1 MDVAFRFRRCRE
13 DVMTA
18 VSIREMAIDAEHET
32 EATTGP
38 MIEGDASFDT
48 GNRVVGTEEE
58 LTYSYIQGAD

>member
-1 MDVAFRFRRCRE
+1 
-13 DVMTA
+13 MTA